1 MTARKPKKKP
11 PKAPAPRRK
20 SGRPRKELDPQLV
33 EDLARIQCTDAE
45 IAAAL
50 HVSPALIVA
59 RKQSDLEFLN
69 AYEKGREEGKTS
81 LRRLQWKNAK
91 AGNTTMQIWLGK
103 QYLGQRDMHKRGVD
117 RGGVSQPRH
126 EGSGLCAALG
136 GARQAHRR
144 GPTRIAGP
152 SPCTSKC
159 WRR

>member
-103 QYLGQRDMHKRGVD
+103 QYLGQRDMHSAELTGAASHSLDMKGAGFARL
-117 RGGVSQPRH
+117 S
-126 EGSGLCAALG
+126 AALDKLT
-136 GARQAHRR
+136 GAARP
-144 GPTRIAGP
+144 G
-152 SPCTSKC
+152 
-159 WRR
+159 